1 VSSLTSNQ
9 ILRRIAKSSLAEQL
23 GRQPTKQEINEWMK
37 AERPPAKFGQISAS
51 EVQRVEELL
60 RR

>member
-1 VSSLTSNQ
+1 MSSLTSNQ

-23 GRQPTKQEINEWMK
+23 GRKPTKQEINEWMK

-51 EVQRVEELL
+51 EV
-60 RR
+60 

>member
-23 GRQPTKQEINEWMK
+23 GRQPTKQEINECMK